1 MIYLNRE
8 QLLYVNHIK
17 LHWAGRAGPHNGL
30 WVEPRKEF
38 WQKIRKSK
46 STTWTQY
53 IFIYSGYIR
62 TFSILFCRES
72 LREDV
77 YIQQPLDFVH
87 PIRPKATPTCFLWKL
102 VSFEFWFHQPKIDT
116 YSSISHALKSLLIY
130 NSKITLQN
138 FFMLSP
144 KLPYLYHTFFFSL
157 FFYQYKC
164 QIFTFFPFPPFF
176 LSYKSHNIVF
186 EFFIFFEKDT
196 TLMKIWKLIKLLLIR
211 MLCLFEG
218 ICDILYWIRWKV
230 SEAI

>member
-1 MIYLNRE
+1 MGYELSPEKNFGKKSGSQNRRRE
-8 QLLYVNHIK
+8 RN
-17 LHWAGRAGPHNGL
+17 
-30 WVEPRKEF
+30 
-38 WQKIRKSK
+38 
-46 STTWTQY
+46 
-53 IFIYSGYIR
+53 IYSYIR
-62 TFSILFCRES
+62 DISGHFQYFFAGKVLGKMCTSNNHLTKK
-72 LREDV
+72 L
-77 YIQQPLDFVH
+77 LMA
-87 PIRPKATPTCFLWKL
+87 ATPTCFLWKL

-186 EFFIFFEKDT
+186 EFFYFFGKRHNSYENLET
-196 TLMKIWKLIKLLLIR
+196 
-211 MLCLFEG
+211 
-218 ICDILYWIRWKV
+218 Y
-230 SEAI
+230 